1 MSQSKPPL
9 PPALV
14 LTVGV
19 LAVSSAS
26 IFIRFAQRDAPSLVI
41 AAWRLTLAALL
52 LAPWAYTRH
61 RAEIRALHRRDL
73 LLALVSGT
81 FLAAHFA
88 TWITSLAYTTVA
100 SSVVLVTT
108 TPIWVGLLAPVVL
121 REPLTRPV
129 AIGMGL
135 TLLGGTLIALGDTCH
150 VALSGI
156 SCPPWGAFFGQ
167 SALWGDFLALMGAW
181 AAAAYLMIGRRL
193 RAHTSLT
200 VYITLTYGM
209 AAVVLVILMLAW
221 GYPAFGY
228 RPQTYLLF
236 LALALIPQLVGHSSF
251 NWALGY
257 LSAAFVSV
265 TLLGEPVGSTLLA
278 YLFLHEVPTAASLF
292 GAILILSGIAVAA
305 RSGNAA

>member
-1 MSQSKPPL
+1 MPRARKPPL

-19 LAVSSAS
+19 LAVSSAA
-26 IFIRFAQRDAPSLVI
+26 IFIRYAQRDAPSLVI

-52 LAPWAYTRH
+52 LTPWAFARH
-61 RAEIRALHRRDL
+61 RAEIRALRRRDL
-73 LLALVSGT
+73 LLALASGA
-81 FLAAHFA
+81 FLAVHFA

-129 AIGMGL
+129 AVGMGL
-135 TLLGGTLIALGDTCH
+135 TLLGGTLIALGDTCTVTWSG
-150 VALSGI
+150 VA
-156 SCPPWGAFFGQ
+156 CPPWQAFLGQ
-167 SALWGDFLALMGAW
+167 AALWGDFLALLGAW
-181 AAAAYLMIGRRL
+181 AAAGYLLIGRHL

-209 AAVVLVILMLAW
+209 AAVVLAGLMLAW
-221 GYPAFGY
+221 GYPPFGY
-228 RPQTYLLF
+228 PPRTYLLF

-278 YLFLHEVPTAASLF
+278 YLFLHEVPTVVSLF

-305 RSGNAA
+305 RGDVL